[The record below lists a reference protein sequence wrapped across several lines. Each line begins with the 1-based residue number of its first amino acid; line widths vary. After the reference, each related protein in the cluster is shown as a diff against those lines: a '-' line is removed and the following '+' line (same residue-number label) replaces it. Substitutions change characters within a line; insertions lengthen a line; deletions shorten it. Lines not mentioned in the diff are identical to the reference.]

1 MGKWLV
7 RIDVGGTFTDGWAC
21 TPEGEEIRCKVLS
34 SGIIRSRVTQ
44 LDGDWIVCERPLS
57 AHSRGLEGFSLKSGG
72 LVLNS
77 DPLKGRLKIDRSTLL
92 GETLELVSGE
102 DAPLVAAR
110 ILTGTAVG
118 ETFPEMDL
126 RVATTRGTNA
136 LLEGK
141 GEPVTLITNRG
152 FESLLE
158 IRDQRRP
165 DLFELA
171 PVPKIPCD

>member
-7 RIDVGGTFTDGWAC
+7 RIDVGGTFTDGWARS
-21 TPEGEEIRCKVLS
+21 PEGDEIRCKVLS
-34 SGIIRSRVTQ
+34 SGIIRTRVAG
-44 LDGDWIVCERPLS
+44 LDGDWIDCGRPLS
-57 AHSRGLEGFSLKSGG
+57 RHSIGLEGFTLKSGG
-72 LVLNS
+72 LVLDCN
-77 DPLKGRLKIDRSTLL
+77 PLEGRLKLDRSASI

-118 ETFPEMDL
+118 KTFPEMDL

-141 GEPVTLITNRG
+141 GEPVTLI
-152 FESLLE
+152 
-158 IRDQRRP
+158 
-165 DLFELA
+165 
-171 PVPKIPCD
+171 